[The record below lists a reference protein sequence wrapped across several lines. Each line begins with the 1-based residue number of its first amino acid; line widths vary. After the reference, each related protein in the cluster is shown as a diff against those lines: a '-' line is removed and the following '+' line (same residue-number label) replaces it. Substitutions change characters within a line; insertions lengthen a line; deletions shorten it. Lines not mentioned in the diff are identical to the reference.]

1 MLKPQIL
8 HVDPAMESGRSLTLP
23 SFHACILLWFF
34 YFYVLYMQFN
44 YYLLR
49 YYFTCSI
56 GSLGAGGS
64 FDYVSN
70 VMVNRA
76 ILTETTNGLRIKTW
90 QVINN

>member
-1 MLKPQIL
+1 
-8 HVDPAMESGRSLTLP
+8 MESGRSLTLP

-34 YFYVLYMQFN
+34 FFFFSFYFLYMQFN
-44 YYLLR
+44 YYLFR

-64 FDYVSN
+64 FDHVSN

>member
-1 MLKPQIL
+1 
-8 HVDPAMESGRSLTLP
+8 MESGRSPTLLA
-23 SFHACILLWFF
+23 FHACILFLFF
-34 YFYVLYMQFN
+34 FLYMQFN
-44 YYLLR
+44 YYLFG